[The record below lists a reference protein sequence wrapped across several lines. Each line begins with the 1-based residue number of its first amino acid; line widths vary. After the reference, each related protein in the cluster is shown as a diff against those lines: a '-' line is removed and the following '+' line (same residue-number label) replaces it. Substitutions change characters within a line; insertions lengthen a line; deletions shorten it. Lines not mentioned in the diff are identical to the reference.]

1 MKRITLRMA
10 VVLVFASIAAH
21 AQEIKFARLGPAI
34 GMTAGG
40 DVDNAFA
47 FGLQGEV
54 AFGEHFGVDLSY
66 MRFDNQ
72 NDVDGVSLDMHQD
85 TIGLSAVARKIL
97 LEDVSGYLLGGLNYN
112 LINGGPSVG
121 DKVGVHLGV
130 GFNMRSGDFTEIF
143 LEYRYTFLDLSGDL
157 PTKRSWDSD
166 FGMLKLG
173 LNFLF

>member
-1 MKRITLRMA
+1 MKRIAFGMA
-10 VVLVFASIAAH
+10 VLLVLGVVAAH
-21 AQEIKFARLGPAI
+21 AQEVKFARLGPAI

-54 AFGEHFGVDLSY
+54 DFGEHFGVELSY

-85 TIGLSAVARKIL
+85 TIGLSAIARKSL

-112 LINGGPSVG
+112 LLNGGPDVDDEVG
-121 DKVGVHLGV
+121 IHLGV
-130 GFNMRSGDFTEIF
+130 GFNMKTGDFTELC

-157 PTKRSWDSD
+157 PGKDSWDSD
-166 FGMLKLG
+166 FGLLKLG

>member
-1 MKRITLRMA
+1 MKRIVFGM
-10 VVLVFASIAAH
+10 VVLLAFAAVAAH
-21 AQEIKFARLGPAI
+21 AQEVKFARLGPAI

-47 FGLQGEV
+47 WGLQGEV
-54 AFGEHFGVDLSY
+54 DFGEHFAVELSY

-72 NDVDGVSLDMHQD
+72 NDVEGVSLDMHQD
-85 TIGLSAVARKIL
+85 TIGLSGIARKSL

-112 LINGGPSVG
+112 LINDGPDV
-121 DKVGVHLGV
+121 DDEVGVHLGV
-130 GFNMRSGDFTEIF
+130 GFNMKTGDFTELC

-157 PTKRSWDSD
+157 SGDDSWDSD